1 MAPYCQ
7 TTNRQSPAPRQTV
20 FEIRYLTGRL
30 KANLK
35 ELRIRQHLFLFIF
48 SFVILCGESVRAQD
62 FNFDLITIP
71 TDLVAAIVNTED
83 DISLTNLYKAN
94 VAIEVPNNESTEHT
108 TSATG
113 QVADPQTDS
122 PPVNPENSGSIFSE
136 TEPDELLDDSPNT
149 EAVAT
154 IDAPT
159 GSPTP
164 SSVEENA
171 NLEVAISPSDKSST
185 KPKSGSIFDN
195 IESTLGPETN
205 ADLNEEQLAATGVEA
220 DLAETP
226 ELGSNKF
233 INNKDKA
240 TANTST
246 HAAVNQSTLSAN
258 EASTQDKTIEPVV
271 TPEQESAINE
281 DEIII
286 AWATAWSNNQTEEYL
301 AFYADEF
308 SPANK
313 ALTRS
318 SWEQQRRKRLQ
329 NKDIRII
336 VSNAEVFRVTGD
348 ITEVRFTQRYT
359 SKSYRDRVIKSIEMT
374 KTEKG
379 WQFLSEKTLKNLPFE

>member
-1 MAPYCQ
+1 
-7 TTNRQSPAPRQTV
+7 
-20 FEIRYLTGRL
+20 
-30 KANLK
+30 
-35 ELRIRQHLFLFIF
+35 
-48 SFVILCGESVRAQD
+48 
-62 FNFDLITIP
+62 LITIP